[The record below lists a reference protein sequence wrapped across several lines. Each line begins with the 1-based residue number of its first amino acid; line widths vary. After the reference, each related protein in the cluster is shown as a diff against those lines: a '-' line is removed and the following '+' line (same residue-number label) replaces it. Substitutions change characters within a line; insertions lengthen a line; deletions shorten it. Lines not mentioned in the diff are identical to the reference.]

1 MLRRICLGSISC
13 YGIRNYARE
22 VDMKTLYAPWFRA
35 GVATLVFAM
44 LLTLTEFI
52 MYGSSTLFT
61 AKGALGIIIK
71 TGIFLAVVICAIGTV
86 VNCPAEA
93 SGESKENACGGDKPV
108 AS

>member
-1 MLRRICLGSISC
+1 MGAYRLLG
-13 YGIRNYARE
+13 E
-22 VDMKTLYAPWFRA
+22 VDMKTLHAPWFRT

-61 AKGALGIIIK
+61 AKGILGIIIK

-93 SGESKENACGGDKPV
+93 SGESKENACVGDKPV